1 MGIVS
6 TCRHQFMPNSGREDD
21 DLDRADDAQSKNA
34 SFTICM
40 MCIIERGAQ
49 TAPRAPFGSRTR
61 CNPLAQSR
69 PQVRVPWRRY
79 AHVPDQAILSIP
91 VNSQPEFLE
100 LHHVGV
106 ASSCTHH
113 RPQHRRHTGDANERT
128 IPTSARQF
136 PPDRSQASPPQCPIL
151 STRNIRDHGKRKKK
165 KK

>member
-1 MGIVS
+1 ML
-6 TCRHQFMPNSGREDD
+6 NSGREDD
-21 DLDRADDAQSKNA
+21 DLDRADDAQSNNA

-91 VNSQPEFLE
+91 INSQPEFLE
-100 LHHVGV
+100 LHDVGV
-106 ASSCTHH
+106 TSSCTHH
-113 RPQHRRHTGDANERT
+113 RPQHPKTHRGRERT
-128 IPTSARQF
+128 HDTNVRPAIPTRQKK
-136 PPDRSQASPPQCPIL
+136 PSLTASISNTFNQKHSRP
-151 STRNIRDHGKRKKK
+151 REEEEKKK
-165 KK
+165 